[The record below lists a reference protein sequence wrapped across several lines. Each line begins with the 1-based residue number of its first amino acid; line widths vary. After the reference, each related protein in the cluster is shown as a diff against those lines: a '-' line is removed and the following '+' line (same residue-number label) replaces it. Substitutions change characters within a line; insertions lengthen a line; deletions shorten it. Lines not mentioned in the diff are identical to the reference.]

1 MVLSAEYWDCECER
15 DYIHHNSV
23 DECHRCGARRDDMPD
38 SRQSEVDEG
47 IHLADD
53 PA

>member
-23 DECHRCGARRDDMPD
+23 DECQNSVHGVRMRLGKDCNIKI
-38 SRQSEVDEG
+38 QSWYRM
-47 IHLADD
+47 
-53 PA
+53 